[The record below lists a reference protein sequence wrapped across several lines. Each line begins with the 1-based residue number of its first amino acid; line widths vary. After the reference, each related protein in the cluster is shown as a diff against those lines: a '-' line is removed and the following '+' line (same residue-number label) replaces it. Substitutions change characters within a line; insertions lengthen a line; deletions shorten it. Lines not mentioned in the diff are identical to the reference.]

1 MEKGFN
7 NENVVRV
14 SYEIGQ
20 LVGHRLNYDKVGI
33 VLDVRIT
40 LRGNIVDYYV
50 AFADHT
56 DWYSENELIDSD
68 EMNGIHSSD
77 EYVNYSLTYGKI
89 GDA

>member
-1 MEKGFN
+1 MEKGSD

-20 LVGHRLNYDKVGI
+20 LVAHRLNYEKVGI

-56 DWYSENELIDSD
+56 DWYSENELI
-68 EMNGIHSSD
+68 SSD
-77 EYVNYSLTYGKI
+77 EINDDNTAAKYLNYSLTYGKI

>member
-1 MEKGFN
+1 MEKGSD

-20 LVGHRLNYDKVGI
+20 LVGHRLNYEKVGI

-40 LRGNIVDYYV
+40 LRGNIVDYYIS
-50 AFADHT
+50 FADHT
-56 DWYSENELIDSD
+56 DWYSEHELI
-68 EMNGIHSSD
+68 SSD
-77 EYVNYSLTYGKI
+77 EINDDNTAAKYLNYSLTYGKI

>member
-1 MEKGFN
+1 MEKGSD
-7 NENVVRV
+7 NENVVKIN
-14 SYEIGQ
+14 YEIGQ
-20 LVGHRLNYDKVGI
+20 LVGHRLNYDYIGI

-56 DWYSENELIDSD
+56 DWYSGYELIDSD

-89 GDA
+89 ADA